1 MGLVV
6 VVVVVVAV
14 VVAVAVVVVM
24 VVVVVVAVEV
34 VCSFCSAF
42 SRAFNFSFRREPG
55 PLAFLEA
62 GLVTFEGVGLVAVS
76 LPFLG
81 DVASELYLAMLM

>member
-1 MGLVV
+1 MLKVI
-6 VVVVVVAV
+6 
-14 VVAVAVVVVM
+14 VAVVVVM
-24 VVVVVVAVEV
+24 VVVVVVAMEDEAV

-76 LPFLG
+76 LPFWG
-81 DVASELYLAMLM
+81 VVASELYLAMLM